1 MPILERL
8 EELYPEMVE
17 LRPHFCLCIRLLR
30 QQHIIIHRNNLSP
43 IPLKESAGTFL
54 IRACSP

>member
-8 EELYPEMVE
+8 EELVQEMVE

-30 QQHIIIHRNNLSP
+30 QQHISIQAGRNLPAFFSFIEIISLP
-43 IPLKESAGTFL
+43 FL
-54 IRACSP
+54 